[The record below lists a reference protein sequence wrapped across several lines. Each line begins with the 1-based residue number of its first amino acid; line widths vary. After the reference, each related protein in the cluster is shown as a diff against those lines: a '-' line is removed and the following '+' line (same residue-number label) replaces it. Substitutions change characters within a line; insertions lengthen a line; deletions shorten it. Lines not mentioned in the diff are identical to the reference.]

1 MANINFT
8 KAHFLITCTEESKFP
23 RCFSGKEPFPEIA
36 FVGRSNAGKSSLINH
51 LTQKKNLVFVS
62 STPGKT
68 QQINFF
74 SIDERLLLVDLPGY
88 GFAKIAKEQRKK
100 WGELL
105 SIYLEN
111 RPQLKL
117 VIIVLDARR
126 TLSADDEMMISWA
139 LAKQKQML
147 FVLSKSDKLSRS
159 EKLQAPKYLVD
170 ALTRLGVSSPISYV
184 LYSINEKHC
193 RAELEQII
201 FSHLRQ

>member
-1 MANINFT
+1 MSNINFT
-8 KAHFLITCTEESKFP
+8 KARFLITCTEESKFP

-51 LTQKKNLVFVS
+51 LTQKKHLVFVS

-74 SIDERLLLVDLPGY
+74 SIDDRLLLVDLPGY

-105 SIYLEN
+105 SVYLEN

-117 VIIVLDARR
+117 VVIVLDSRR
-126 TLSADDEMMISWA
+126 TLSDDDELMISWA
-139 LAKQKQML
+139 HANQKQML
-147 FVLSKSDKLSRS
+147 FVLSKSDKLSQG
-159 EKLQAPKYLVD
+159 EKQKAPKYLLE
-170 ALTRLGVSSPISYV
+170 ALSKLAIPEPILHV
-184 LYSINEKHC
+184 LYSTHEKLC
-193 RAELEQII
+193 RSQLEQMII
-201 FSHLRQ
+201 SYLHQ